1 MNGATTSGATT
12 SGATTADLALVIPEL
27 ILVGMALTLI
37 LAARRIQRSPVATV
51 GTVLAAL
58 AAAAA
63 AGWALS
69 WGTMTGFGGMITLDG
84 YSQFFKVLIA
94 AALALTAL
102 LSVRSTDGEEQ
113 VPRGEYH
120 ALLLLASTG
129 MMLSVSAIDLITLYL
144 GLELTT
150 LCSYILVGI
159 TVQRMASNEAA
170 IKYFLLASFASAVLL
185 YGISLTYGVT
195 GATNFVAIS
204 SVLSPES
211 SVNPLLLVALGL
223 VTAGLAFKIAAVP
236 FHAWT
241 PDAYQGASAPVAGF
255 LATGAKAAG
264 LAVLGRVC
272 LVAFGSQTQ
281 GSLTQALSVILA
293 VLAAL
298 SIVVGSI
305 IALSQTDMKR
315 LLAYS
320 SIAHVGY
327 ALLGLMAGTPE
338 GVSATMTYAF
348 FYVFMTL
355 GAFGVIIALGERGER
370 LDGFRGLAAQRPA
383 TAALMLL
390 FLLSLTGIPPTAGFA
405 AKFVVITSAVRAD
418 HIALAVL
425 AVVCSVVSAFVYLR
439 VAVLMYMQEP
449 PEPEAAAEPV
459 QPAVRA
465 ALAVA
470 ALVTVIG
477 GIFPDS
483 IMFWAVAP

>member
-1 MNGATTSGATT
+1 MKGATTS
-12 SGATTADLALVIPEL
+12 DLALLIPEL
-27 ILVGMALTLI
+27 ILVGMALALI
-37 LAARRIQRSPVATV
+37 LAARRIQRSPVAVV

-58 AAAAA
+58 AAAVAS
-63 AGWALS
+63 GWALS

-94 AALALTAL
+94 ATLALTAL
-102 LSVRSTDGEEQ
+102 LSVRSFDGKH

-129 MMLSVSAIDLITLYL
+129 MMLSASALDLVTLYL

-159 TVQRMASNEAA
+159 TVERPTSNEAA
-170 IKYFLLASFASAVLL
+170 IKYFLLGSFASALLL
-185 YGISLTYGVT
+185 YGISLIYGVT
-195 GATNFVAIS
+195 GTTNFVAITS
-204 SVLSPES
+204 AVSGHSPGS
-211 SVNPLLLVALGL
+211 NLLFLVGMAL
-223 VTAGLAFKIAAVP
+223 VVAGLAFKIAAVP
-236 FHAWT
+236 FHAWA
-241 PDAYQGASAPVAGF
+241 PDAYEGASAPIAGF

-264 LAVLGRVC
+264 LAALGRVC
-272 LVAFGSQTQ
+272 LVAFGSEAQF
-281 GSLTQALSVILA
+281 LSM
-293 VLAAL
+293 VLAGLAGL

-338 GVSATMTYAF
+338 GASATMTYAF

-355 GAFGVIIALGERGER
+355 GTFGVVIALGERGKN
-370 LDGFRGLAAQRPA
+370 LDGYQGLAEQRPA
-383 TAALMLL
+383 ISAVMLL
-390 FLLSLTGIPPTAGFA
+390 FLLALTGIPPTAGFA
-405 AKFVVITSAVRAD
+405 AKFVVILSAVRAG
-418 HIALAVL
+418 HLALAVL
-425 AVVCSVVSAFVYLR
+425 AVVCSVISAFVYLR
-439 VAVLMYMQEP
+439 VAVLMYMKEP
-449 PEPEAAAEPV
+449 KEPEPSRCPL
-459 QPAVRA
+459 AVSV

-483 IMFWAVAP
+483 VVPWAVSP